1 MKLSVKIFTFAI
13 LLAFCFTLFLTGC
26 AEKSEK
32 CNHSWNFISDTA
44 TCKNDGIK
52 TYECKN
58 CGKIKTESSSAKGH
72 TWKETSSTA
81 TCTEAGIATYI
92 CINCNESKQESVQA
106 LGHSYASHGVCKE
119 CGQFEYNISILGT
132 FPKTLSYRYGS
143 SCISK
148 CQISKVNF
156 EIQEIQGLQG
166 DYLVAFFYGSKT
178 YDENGAYGKKH
189 VEFTV
194 VLKDSNG
201 NIIDVT
207 NVDIDGLVVTQ
218 QFGENGYYG
227 MGICKIS
234 RLSKNESYTLEI
246 VDCQF

>member
-1 MKLSVKIFTFAI
+1 MKLSVKILTFAI
-13 LLAFCFTLFLTGC
+13 LLAFCFTFFLTGC

-72 TWKETSSTA
+72 NWGETSSTA

-106 LGHSYASHGVCKE
+106 LGHSYASDGVCKE

-132 FPKTLSYRYGS
+132 FPKTLSYRSGS
-143 SCISK
+143 YCFSK
-148 CQISKVNF
+148 CQISKVDF
-156 EIQEIQGLQG
+156 EIKNEN
-166 DYLVAFFYGSKT
+166 LVAFFYGSKT
-178 YDENGAYGKKH
+178 YDCDGAYGNANIK
-189 VEFTV
+189 FTV
-194 VLKDSNG
+194 ALRDSNG
-201 NIIDVT
+201 NIIDV
-207 NVDIDGLVVTQ
+207 NGVYINGLVVTQ
-218 QFGENGYYG
+218 QFGETTGYVVRP
-227 MGICKIS
+227 ICKIS

>member
-13 LLAFCFTLFLTGC
+13 LLAFCFTFFLTGC

-32 CNHSWNFISDTA
+32 CNHLWNFISDTA

-72 TWKETSSTA
+72 NWGETSSTA

-106 LGHSYASHGVCKE
+106 LGHSYASDGVCKE

-132 FPKTLSYRYGS
+132 FPKTLSYRNGS
-143 SCISK
+143 YCYSK
-148 CQISKVNF
+148 CQISDVNF
-156 EIQEIQGLQG
+156 DIQHG
-166 DYLVAFFYGSKT
+166 YLAAHFYGSKT
-178 YDENGAYGKKH
+178 YDRDGAYGG
-189 VEFTV
+189 EFV
-194 VLKDSNG
+194 KFKCVLKDSDG
-201 NIIDVT
+201 NIISTEGVIII
-207 NVDIDGLVVTQ
+207 DIIVSQ
-218 QFGENGYYG
+218 QFDKEKWIC
-227 MGICKIS
+227 GISK
-234 RLSKNESYTLEI
+234 LSKDKTYILEI
-246 VDCQF
+246 VDYLI